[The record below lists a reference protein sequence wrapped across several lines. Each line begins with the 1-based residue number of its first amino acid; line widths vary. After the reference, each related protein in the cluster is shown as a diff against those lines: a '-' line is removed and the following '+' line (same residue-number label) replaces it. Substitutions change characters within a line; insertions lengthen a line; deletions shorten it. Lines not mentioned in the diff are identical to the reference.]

1 MTVVLTALAMMLPL
15 PGGGVQ
21 TAVRTDDYHARHKGC
36 NTRACDKRVDRK
48 ARRKMRHRKWVVV
61 RPYNAKLN
69 RMAQCESGGR
79 WHIATGNGFYGGL
92 QFVPSTWWSV
102 GGRGMPHQ
110 HTPLEQKF
118 RAVKLIKRE
127 GYRPWP
133 VCGYV

>member
-1 MTVVLTALAMMLPL
+1 MRAKIVAALVAVLTL
-15 PGGGVQ
+15 GV
-21 TAVRTDDYHARHKGC
+21 TEAADAR
-36 NTRACDKRVDRK
+36 DRWN
-48 ARRKMRHRKWVVV
+48 AV

-69 RMAQCESGGR
+69 RMAQCESNGR

-110 HTPLEQKF
+110 NSVLEQKY
-118 RAVKLIKRE
+118 RAVKLIRRV
-127 GYRPWP
+127 GYSAWP